1 MARTVVVWAGI
12 VVGVFFFAVAAIY
25 FLVPAN
31 RLPTFMPGYNPD
43 LDKIH
48 TTHGLGFLVL
58 GILGFAL
65 SGLRSLG
72 D

>member
-1 MARTVVVWAGI
+1 LLGKSRLRESYLGNR
-12 VVGVFFFAVAAIY
+12 
-25 FLVPAN
+25 PAN
-31 RLPTFMPGYNPD
+31 SLPTFMPGYNPD

-58 GILGFAL
+58 GILGFAM